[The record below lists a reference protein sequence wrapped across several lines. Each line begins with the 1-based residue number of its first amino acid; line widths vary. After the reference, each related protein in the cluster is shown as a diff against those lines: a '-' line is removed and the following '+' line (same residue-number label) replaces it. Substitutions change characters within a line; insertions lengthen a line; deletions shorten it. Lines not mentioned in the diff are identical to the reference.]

1 VHHRDVLAGTLQAG
15 ANLQH
20 VSGHAGGDEVGDVL
34 LKDVECRCDASAKP
48 SQ

>member
-15 ANLQH
+15 VNLQH
-20 VSGHAGGDEVGDVL
+20 VSGLAGGDEVGDVL
-34 LKDVECRCDASAKP
+34 MKDGEYRCNASAKP